1 MSRSALFVAG
11 ALFAVGALVWLLA
24 GNRDAPA
31 PAPAPVA
38 ARDVAPPAA
47 PAAASEPIAA
57 PASAPAPVPGAP
69 PRISTRDEF
78 VRALE
83 AGGRDGEKLLA
94 AYRDWRTARGYLGAD
109 PLTGVTPENAP
120 SQVYAAMDRATQ
132 KSLADSG
139 DLGAIQ
145 AYAAGSL
152 PGDPFTAVEYYGRA
166 SALGSAA
173 AMEAIAAILADIGA
187 MEYGDVLNDRPFA
200 DKLLELRGGDP
211 DRDLRQDAVA
221 WTLAAIRLHGPIVA
235 TPANLELVEG
245 LGRSPDK
252 AFLAAICGRSLAIL
266 ADLSAASA
274 GRGSGSLPPAFLAE
288 KNLYERL
295 PCRDTPAPVTPP
307 RALEACTSS
316 PALGSSNQPVELWIC
331 EEN

>member
-11 ALFAVGALVWLLA
+11 ALFAVGALVWLMSA
-24 GNRDAPA
+24 SRDAPA
-31 PAPAPVA
+31 PAPAPA
-38 ARDVAPPAA
+38 AVREAPPPAAPLPVREPPAA
-47 PAAASEPIAA
+47 PATA
-57 PASAPAPVPGAP
+57 PRPAPGAP
-69 PRISTRDEF
+69 PRITNRDEF
-78 VRALE
+78 VQALK

-94 AYRDWRTARGYLGAD
+94 AYRDWRVARGYLGAD
-109 PLTGVTPENAP
+109 ALTGVTAENAP

-152 PGDPFTAVEYYGRA
+152 PGDPFTALEYYGRA
-166 SALGSAA
+166 SELGSAA
-173 AMEAIAAILADIGA
+173 AMEAMASILADLGA
-187 MEYGDVLNDRPFA
+187 MELSDVQNDRPFA
-200 DKLLELRGGDP
+200 DKLLDLRGGDP

-235 TPANLELVEG
+235 TPGNLELVEG

-266 ADLSAASA
+266 ADLSAAGG
-274 GRGSGSLPPAFLAE
+274 GRSSGSLPPAFLAE

-307 RALEACTSS
+307 RALENCSSS
-316 PALGSSNQPVELWIC
+316 PAVGSSNRPLELWIC
-331 EEN
+331 GES

>member
-1 MSRSALFVAG
+1 LSRSALFVAG
-11 ALFAVGALVWLLA
+11 ALFAVGLLVWLLGA
-24 GNRDAPA
+24 DRDTRAPT
-31 PAPAPVA
+31 PVPVA
-38 ARDVAPPAA
+38 KRATPPAA
-47 PAAASEPIAA
+47 APLPLSASGARPATAPGAA
-57 PASAPAPVPGAP
+57 PTAP
-69 PRISTRDEF
+69 PRITSRDEF
-78 VRALE
+78 IQALRAS
-83 AGGRDGEKLLA
+83 GRDGEKLLD
-94 AYRDWRTARGYLGAD
+94 AYRDWRIARGYLGAD
-109 PLTGVTPENAP
+109 PLTGVTADDAP
-120 SQVYAAMDRATQ
+120 SQVYATMDRATQ

-152 PGDPFTAVEYYGRA
+152 PADPFTAVEYYGRA
-166 SALGSAA
+166 SRLGSAA
-173 AMEAIAAILADIGA
+173 AMEAMAGVLADIGA
-187 MEYGDVLNDRPFA
+187 MELGDVMNDRPFA
-200 DKLLELRGGDP
+200 DRLLELRGGDP

-252 AFLAAICGRSLAIL
+252 AFLTTICGRSLAIL

-274 GRGSGSLPPAFLAE
+274 GRTSGSLPPAFLAE

-307 RALEACTSS
+307 RALERCASS
-316 PALGSSNQPVELWIC
+316 PAVGSSNQPVELWIC

>member
-1 MSRSALFVAG
+1 M
-11 ALFAVGALVWLLA
+11 
-24 GNRDAPA
+24 
-31 PAPAPVA
+31 
-38 ARDVAPPAA
+38 
-47 PAAASEPIAA
+47 SEPVAA
-57 PASAPAPVPGAP
+57 PASAPPPVPGAP

-78 VRALE
+78 VQALK
-83 AGGRDGEKLLA
+83 ASGLDGEKALA
-94 AYRDWRTARGYLGAD
+94 AYRDWRVARGYLGAEA
-109 PLTGVTPENAP
+109 LTGVTAEDAP
-120 SQVYAAMDRATQ
+120 SQLYAAMDRTTQ

-166 SALGSAA
+166 SRQGSAA
-173 AMEAIAAILADIGA
+173 AMEAIASILADIGG
-187 MEYGDVLNDRPFA
+187 MDMGDVMNDRPFA

-252 AFLAAICGRSLAIL
+252 AFLTAICGRSLAIL
-266 ADLSAASA
+266 ADLSAAGA
-274 GRGSGSLPPAFLAE
+274 GRTSGSLPPAFLAE

-295 PCRDTPAPVTPP
+295 PCRDTPAPVMPP
-307 RALEACTSS
+307 RDLERCASS
-316 PALGSSNQPVELWIC
+316 PAVGSSNQPVELWIC
-331 EEN
+331 EES